1 MKKKRDESKSSPC
14 KLVFTS
20 RVVCGAQVAPGEG
33 ALLEV
38 AQWGRLLLY
47 STQRGG
53 VHALV
58 SQEPDGVTG
67 LKASRPKPYECA
79 ARLVLGSSTRTASRR
94 ISDEYIGAIFCEV
107 PRPLVD
113 YAGDSRLAGGF

>member
-1 MKKKRDESKSSPC
+1 MRKRSRVRGLKVRRVEKYLLIPGFYLD
-14 KLVFTS
+14 
-20 RVVCGAQVAPGEG
+20 RVVCAVQVAPGEG

-58 SQEPDGVTG
+58 TSEPREILKSQGNTFT
-67 LKASRPKPYECA
+67 KP
-79 ARLVLGSSTRTASRR
+79 
-94 ISDEYIGAIFCEV
+94 
-107 PRPLVD
+107 
-113 YAGDSRLAGGF
+113 